1 MGQAF
6 LVESEVVSVASL
18 TLFQDVEPEPERG
31 RRKSKKKSSP
41 APPRAPAPATTTAT
55 ATTITAQAS
64 PAPSGRIGDRPKTL
78 FIIDERPPSAW
89 DLRVRAGYGSLPV
102 ADSRTIPF
110 ESLKVSHP
118 DIYERY
124 KRGPAD
130 NHIPM
135 PAELA
140 REVDLAFR
148 TMIADAMRR
157 AGAEAEARRVLD
169 PAAPQLVVGAADVE
183 PELEEPGAPD
193 PTPGAPPGGD
203 LMAARRLRR
212 AAARWLRLGRARA
225 IVAEAL
231 RGAEESATRLAQLLV
246 IAVPDGR
253 GNLYDPE
260 TGEVLSGPSSMTHRV
275 EDGIQS

>member
-1 MGQAF
+1 
-6 LVESEVVSVASL
+6 
-18 TLFQDVEPEPERG
+18 
-31 RRKSKKKSSP
+31 
-41 APPRAPAPATTTAT
+41 
-55 ATTITAQAS
+55 
-64 PAPSGRIGDRPKTL
+64 
-78 FIIDERPPSAW
+78 
-89 DLRVRAGYGSLPV
+89 
-102 ADSRTIPF
+102 
-110 ESLKVSHP
+110 
-118 DIYERY
+118 
-124 KRGPAD
+124 
-130 NHIPM
+130 M

-140 REVDLAFR
+140 REVDFAFR

-169 PAAPQLVVGAADVE
+169 PAASQLVVGAADVE

-231 RGAEESATRLAQLLV
+231 RGAEESAARLAQLLV